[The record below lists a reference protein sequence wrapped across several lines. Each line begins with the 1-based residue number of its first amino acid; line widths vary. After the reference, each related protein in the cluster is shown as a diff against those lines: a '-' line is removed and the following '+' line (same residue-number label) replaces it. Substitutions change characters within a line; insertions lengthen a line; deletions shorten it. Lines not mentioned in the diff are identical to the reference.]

1 MVVEHDADRDLVVLA
16 HRDALG
22 PRDAEPEER
31 NRLADEKDEAAHCKG
46 CEPPRGA
53 QRALGH
59 AGEAR
64 EVALAGAVAL
74 PGVAAAALGELGD
87 RKGNEDEDV
96 RHDDDDVERE
106 RVVVQ
111 QPAWVVG
118 WKGLSQ

>member
-64 EVALAGAVAL
+64 EVALVRSRCPAL
-74 PGVAAAALGELGD
+74 PPPRWASSEIGRAMRTRMCDTMTTMSSENA
-87 RKGNEDEDV
+87 
-96 RHDDDDVERE
+96 
-106 RVVVQ
+106 
-111 QPAWVVG
+111 
-118 WKGLSQ
+118 S